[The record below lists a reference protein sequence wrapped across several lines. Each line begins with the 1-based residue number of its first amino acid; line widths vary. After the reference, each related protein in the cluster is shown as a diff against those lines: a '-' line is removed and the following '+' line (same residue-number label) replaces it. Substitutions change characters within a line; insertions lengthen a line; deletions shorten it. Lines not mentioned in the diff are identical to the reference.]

1 VADGGRLNEVF
12 QEMPM
17 SAMDRDDA
25 LQAHEATLRGL
36 IDEVKTGQ
44 RSRRGFIQQ
53 LVGMGLTAPMASML
67 LMSAGVAQAQTAIP
81 YKPTKRGGGGTLKL
95 MYWQASVHLNPH
107 FAGGTKDQDASRI
120 FYEPLAG
127 WDSEGNL
134 IPMLAAE
141 IPSRENGGVSADS
154 KTVTWKLKR
163 GVTWHDGKPFTADD
177 VVFTA
182 RYAGDPATSTVTV
195 ATYKDIKVEKIDAY
209 TVKVTYPK
217 PTPYWAEALT
227 GITGCIMPK
236 HVFEGYMGAKSRE
249 AAANTKPVGTGPYK
263 IVDFKPGDSL
273 TAEANMNY
281 HVPNQ
286 PHFDRLEVK
295 GGGDALGAARAVL
308 QTGEYDLGWNLAV
321 EDELLKRLE
330 ASGKGKMSFHA
341 GSDVEF
347 VSLNVTDPWNEVDGE
362 RASAK
367 SRHPAFTDKAVREA
381 MSLLIDR
388 KNIGEQIYG
397 RGAVVSSNFLNNPP
411 RFRSPNTKFEF
422 NIDKANQ
429 VLEAAGW
436 KKGADGIRAKGNVK
450 LKFVFQTS
458 VSQPRQKC
466 QAIIKDACTK
476 AGIDL
481 ELKSVVPAVFFGGDA
496 ANPDTYQKFWAD
508 MQMFTTT
515 MGAPDPQFFMEQFT
529 TDQLAQ
535 KANKWASRNLARW
548 SNAEYDA
555 AFKAAQN
562 EFDPVK
568 RAALFIKMNDLVVND
583 KHIIPLFALP
593 RPYGVI
599 NKLSAVVSAWDNTT
613 WMLGY
618 WYREA

>member
-1 VADGGRLNEVF
+1 MDKHERELRHLINEV
-12 QEMPM
+12 
-17 SAMDRDDA
+17 RDGK
-25 LQAHEATLRGL
+25 LPRRNFISQMVGL
-36 IDEVKTGQ
+36 
-44 RSRRGFIQQ
+44 
-53 LVGMGLTAPMASML
+53 GLTAPMAGML
-67 LMSAGVAQAQTAIP
+67 LMHAGVAQAQTAIP
-81 YKPTKRGGGGTLKL
+81 YSGTKRGGGGALKL
-95 MYWQASVHLNPH
+95 IYWQAPVHLNPH

-134 IPMLAAE
+134 IPALAAE
-141 IPSRENGGVSADS
+141 IPSRENGGVATDG

-182 RYAGDPATSTVTV
+182 AYAGDPTTSTVTV
-195 ATYKDIKVEKIDAY
+195 ATYKDLKIEKVDSH
-209 TVKVTYPK
+209 TVRITYPK
-217 PTPYWAEALT
+217 ATPFWAEALT
-227 GITGCIMPK
+227 GIFGCILPK
-236 HVFEGYMGAKSRE
+236 HVFEPFIGAKSRE

-273 TAEANMNY
+273 AAEANMAY

-286 PHFDRLEVK
+286 PFFDRLELK
-295 GGGDALGAARAVL
+295 GGGDALSAARAVL
-308 QTGEYDLGWNLAV
+308 QTSEYDVAWNLAV

-330 ASGKGKMSFHA
+330 AAGKGRMEFYA

-347 VSLNVTDPWNEVDGE
+347 VSLNVTDPWKEVDGE

-367 SRHPAFTDKAVREA
+367 SKHPAFTDKAVREA

-397 RGAVVSSNFLNNPP
+397 RGAVVTANFLNNPA
-411 RFRSPNTKFEF
+411 RFRSPNTRYEF

-436 KKGADGIRAKGNVK
+436 KKGADGIRAKGDVK

-458 VSQPRQKC
+458 VSGPRQKC

-481 ELKSVVPAVFFGGDA
+481 ELKSVVAAVFFGSDA
-496 ANPDTYQKFWAD
+496 ANPDTYQKFWSD
-508 MQMFTTT
+508 IQMFTTT
-515 MGAPDPQFFMEQFT
+515 MGNPDPQIFMEQFV
-529 TDQLAQ
+529 TDQLSQ
-535 KANKWASRNLARW
+535 KANKWSSRNLARW
-548 SNAEYDA
+548 TNAEFDA
-555 AFKAAQN
+555 AHKAAQG

-568 RAALFIKMNDLVVND
+568 RAALFIRMNDLVVND
-583 KHIIPLFALP
+583 KYIIPLFARP
-593 RPYGVI
+593 RPYGVL
-599 NKLSAVVSAWDNTT
+599 NKMKPVFSAWDNST
-613 WMLGY
+613 WALGY
-618 WYREA
+618 WTRDA